1 MTETEGKT
9 QIQKPKTSRL
19 AKAAVVFMF
28 LALLCLLVVTP
39 GSIDYISVVLVAV
52 PALSSIFLG
61 AVALI
66 KIQQSKGSFSG
77 RREAILGI
85 VVSIVLIFVSFSEV
99 SASKERR
106 QRAYRVRCAGN
117 LSTFGKAFRLYAGEN
132 DGKYPTANKWCD
144 LLLQYDIDE
153 KMFVCRSS
161 LDKGDMGRSHNAMNP
176 YCESNSPNDVVLLFE
191 TKGGWNQ
198 FGGPEL
204 LTTEN
209 HHGLCHILFNDGSV
223 DFIRA
228 KEVGKLKWSVE
239 RVKKGAM
246 GAEENGIE

>member
-1 MTETEGKT
+1 M
-9 QIQKPKTSRL
+9 L
-19 AKAAVVFMF
+19 
-28 LALLCLLVVTP
+28 
-39 GSIDYISVVLVAV
+39 
-52 PALSSIFLG
+52 
-61 AVALI
+61 
-66 KIQQSKGSFSG
+66 
-77 RREAILGI
+77 
-85 VVSIVLIFVSFSEV
+85 
-99 SASKERR
+99 
-106 QRAYRVRCAGN
+106 
-117 LSTFGKAFRLYAGEN
+117 GKALRMYAEN
-132 DGKYPTANKWCD
+132 GDGKYPTPGKWCD

-161 LDKGDMGRSHNAMNP
+161 LDKGDMGRSHYAMNP
-176 YCESNSPNDVVLLFE
+176 YCELNSPNDVVLLFE

-209 HHGLCHILFNDGSV
+209 HNGLCNILFNDGHV

-228 KEVGKLKWSVE
+228 EEIGELKWKVE